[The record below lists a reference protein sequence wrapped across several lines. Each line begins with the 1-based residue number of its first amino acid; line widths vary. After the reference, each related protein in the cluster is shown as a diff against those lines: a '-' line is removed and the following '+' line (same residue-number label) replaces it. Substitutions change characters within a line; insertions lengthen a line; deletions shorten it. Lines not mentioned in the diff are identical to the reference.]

1 MARDY
6 EATLVA
12 KAGQTGLTVGEVAKI
27 IDPDGSLAAM
37 TRQILADVY
46 VSDQELKD
54 FQTALKNAA
63 QVSLD
68 QKFTIT
74 YNPNDPLNSIFKG
87 ILGAALVIDAQLED
101 MMTFGISPILDV
113 LQKYTVKTGAYN
125 YSVHTL
131 TDTQVNQLLASIKSA
146 IGTYT
151 FSSGGYTGD
160 GGKFEPAGIVHKGE
174 VVWSQEDVA
183 RYGGPGAVEAMRKGQ
198 LKPFANGGVVGP
210 APMPID
216 WSTYGRNDAMVEELK
231 MLRKEVAELRR
242 ESQAQALAEVRVQDD
257 LLRLHRRWDGQGIP
271 EVRK

>member
-1 MARDY
+1 
-6 EATLVA
+6 
-12 KAGQTGLTVGEVAKI
+12 
-27 IDPDGSLAAM
+27 
-37 TRQILADVY
+37 
-46 VSDQELKD
+46 
-54 FQTALKNAA
+54 
-63 QVSLD
+63 
-68 QKFTIT
+68 
-74 YNPNDPLNSIFKG
+74 LNSIFKG

-198 LKPFANGGVVGP
+198 LKPLPTA
-210 APMPID
+210 A
-216 WSTYGRNDAMVEELK
+216 W
-231 MLRKEVAELRR
+231 
-242 ESQAQALAEVRVQDD
+242 
-257 LLRLHRRWDGQGIP
+257 
-271 EVRK
+271 